1 VESTTVVVVL
11 LIIMCMLVL
20 VLRLLFFL
28 TMVKAMT
35 KQMGKHDSTL
45 MLNIR
50 LMWMIMMLLIFQPL
64 TTAMMMTMVKQSR
77 E

>member
-1 VESTTVVVVL
+1 
-11 LIIMCMLVL
+11 MCVLVL
-20 VLRLLFFL
+20 VLHLLFFL

-35 KQMGKHDSTL
+35 KQMGKHDPTF

-50 LMWMIMMLLIFQPL
+50 LMWMIMMLLILQPL
-64 TTAMMMTMVKQSR
+64 TMATMMTTVKQSR